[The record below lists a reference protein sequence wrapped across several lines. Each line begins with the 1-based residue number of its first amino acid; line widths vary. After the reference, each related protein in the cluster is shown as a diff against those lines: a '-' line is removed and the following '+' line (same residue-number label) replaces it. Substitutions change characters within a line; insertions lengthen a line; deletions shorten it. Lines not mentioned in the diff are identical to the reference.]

1 MENININARVVI
13 CGTIGMPSY
22 PIPNGPRI
30 NRTLLVK
37 RASIQGLLIL
47 DYFNKYSEIYNEL
60 LDWYKKGKLNNKEDI
75 SHGIET
81 APKSLVRL
89 LNGSNLGK
97 QLVKV
102 I

>member
-13 CGTIGMPSY
+13 CGTMSMPSY

-37 RASIQGLLIL
+37 RARIQGLLIL

-60 LDWYKKGKLNNKEDI
+60 LGWYKKGKLNNKEDI

-81 APKSLVRL
+81 APKSLVKL
-89 LNGSNLGK
+89 LNGSNIGK